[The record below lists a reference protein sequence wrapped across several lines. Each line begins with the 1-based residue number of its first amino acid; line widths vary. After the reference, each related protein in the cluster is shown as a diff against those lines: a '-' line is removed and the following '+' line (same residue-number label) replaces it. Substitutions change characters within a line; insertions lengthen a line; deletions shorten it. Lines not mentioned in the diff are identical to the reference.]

1 VFPLSNEDNQRGYGV
16 LCKVQIERFSC
27 IPNMIELA
35 RKTLKTNDQQKTGI
49 QRLAEALACL
59 CKHPSVIKFLIIHT
73 ETMEAYTL
81 W

>member
-16 LCKVQIERFSC
+16 LCKVQIERFNC